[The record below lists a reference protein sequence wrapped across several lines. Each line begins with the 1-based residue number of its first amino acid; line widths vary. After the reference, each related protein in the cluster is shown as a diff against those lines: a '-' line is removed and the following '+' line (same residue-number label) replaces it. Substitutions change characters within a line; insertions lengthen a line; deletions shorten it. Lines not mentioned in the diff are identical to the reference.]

1 MITFYTEEDLV
12 SFGQYLLSESRN
24 NSIENKENL
33 NKVHQ
38 EDIANFISLDEKI
51 IENQSEYFK
60 NAAEHF
66 RKQFEIESVNF
77 QQDILK
83 QLLNK

>member
-12 SFGQYLLSESRN
+12 LFGQYLLSESRN

-38 EDIANFISLDEKI
+38 EDIDNWICAKKSGAQLIFEAVTQFKSNLNIT
-51 IENQSEYFK
+51 ENGKTFSNLSIK
-60 NAAEHF
+60 
-66 RKQFEIESVNF
+66 
-77 QQDILK
+77 
-83 QLLNK
+83 